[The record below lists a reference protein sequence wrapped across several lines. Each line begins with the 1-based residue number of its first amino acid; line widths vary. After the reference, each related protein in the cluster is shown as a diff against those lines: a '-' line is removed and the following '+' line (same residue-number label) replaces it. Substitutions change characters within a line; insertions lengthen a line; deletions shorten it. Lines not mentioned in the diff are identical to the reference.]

1 MVTIWEMQTNF
12 WQFSIYVIF
21 VKNME
26 MVVWNVK
33 KLVLIGN
40 WKGFGAL
47 FFVFFEM
54 VDGYNLNKVSWFL
67 GVWILIICVI
77 AIVKTL
83 NMLISIVNKLVLT
96 RIWNMTWCYVF
107 SIRWKMVVIQA
118 MQTSFWEWK
127 CVITIVKVEDGGF
140 KHIHLCETTSI
151 CLELWRFYW
160 FSITYFYDLFR

>member
-1 MVTIWEMQTNF
+1 MWTSF
-12 WQFSIYVIF
+12 WQFSIYVII

-33 KLVLIGN
+33 KLALIGH
-40 WKGFGAL
+40 WKDL
-47 FFVFFEM
+47 VLCFFFFQM
-54 VDGYNLNKVSWFL
+54 VDVYNLNKVSWFL

-83 NMLISIVNKLVLT
+83 KMLIPIVNKLVLT
-96 RIWNMTWCYVF
+96 RIWNMTWCCVF
-107 SIRWKMVVIQA
+107 PIKWKMVVILA

-160 FSITYFYDLFR
+160 FSISYFYDLFR